1 MFLLLKNDSSAMMNP
16 SSVGVWAGYLMFRN
30 RQVVDAPRERKRLAV
45 AKIAQL
51 SGGRR
56 ELSIVQNPMI
66 AVVALLD
73 VVRYVQC
80 MLDYYY

>member
-1 MFLLLKNDSSAMMNP
+1 MDE
-16 SSVGVWAGYLMFRN
+16 
-30 RQVVDAPRERKRLAV
+30 PRERKRLAV
-45 AKIAQL
+45 AKIAQHN
-51 SGGRR
+51 GGRR